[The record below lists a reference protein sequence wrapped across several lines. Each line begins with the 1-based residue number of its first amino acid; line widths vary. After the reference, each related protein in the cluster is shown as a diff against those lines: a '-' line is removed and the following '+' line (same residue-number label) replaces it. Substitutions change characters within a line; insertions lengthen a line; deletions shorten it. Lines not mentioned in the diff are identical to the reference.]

1 MVRTVMSLLVVGW
14 VLSSGTRVSGD
25 TVLRSAFHDYRVVT
39 VVEALV
45 QPWSIAFLPGG
56 DTLITERPG
65 RLRIVRNGKLLP
77 QPVEGVP
84 QALHSS
90 QGGLLEVAPHPNF
103 ASNRMLYL
111 TLLEAER

>member
-1 MVRTVMSLLVVGW
+1 MFRTLMSSLMVVL

-25 TVLRSAFHDYRVVT
+25 TVFKSAYHDYRLVT

-56 DTLITERPG
+56 DMLITERPG

-77 QPVEGVP
+77 QPKDKNIEKP
-84 QALHSS
+84 KA
-90 QGGLLEVAPHPNF
+90 GGKK
-103 ASNRMLYL
+103 
-111 TLLEAER
+111 